1 MPRFRYR
8 ALRPVG
14 GEVEG
19 ELVADDA
26 GAAASHLQS
35 AGNFPIVIAPASG
48 TSVRAR
54 NRIRPPRRLSQR
66 ELILFT
72 RQLAALLGAGVTLD
86 RALRLIAGEHRRSR
100 RALLAEALR
109 AAVNRGESLSRAALE
124 HNAFIPA
131 HAMVIA
137 AGEARGDVAGAL
149 ERLAAMLER
158 SRAISQSLIGALI
171 YPASVL
177 VVACL
182 SISFLLVFV
191 VPRFATLLTGF
202 QREPPFL
209 MQALLDI
216 SHLVQGYGAPGA
228 AVVFALAAL
237 FVFRRRDVAFRVA
250 VDRRL
255 LALPAIGTLLR
266 KVEAE
271 RLTFLLGTMVAAGV
285 AIPGAVAASRA
296 ATTNAAVRAGL
307 ADAERAIERGDG
319 VAQALAAPRLLP
331 ELVLE
336 LVRVGEEI
344 GDLAPMLLK
353 ASDMLRREIEATASA
368 WVGLVAPLSIVV
380 LGLIIGA
387 IALAIF
393 STVLEV
399 YDVAT

>member
-14 GEVEG
+14 GEIEG

-35 AGNFPIVIAPASG
+35 AGSFPIEIAPISG
-48 TSVRAR
+48 VAARAR
-54 NRIRPPRRLSQR
+54 GNRRRRRLPQR

-72 RQLAALLGAGVTLD
+72 RQLAALLAAGVALD
-86 RALRLIAGEHRRSR
+86 RALHLVAGEHGRSR

-109 AAVNRGESLSRAALE
+109 AAVHRGESLSRAAVE

-137 AGEARGDVAGAL
+137 AGEARGDLAGAL
-149 ERLAAMLER
+149 ERLAAVLER
-158 SRAISQSLIGALI
+158 NRTIRQSLIGALI

-182 SISFLLVFV
+182 SVSFLLGFV
-191 VPRFATLLTGF
+191 VPRFATLLEGF
-202 QREPPFL
+202 RREPPLL
-209 MQALLDI
+209 MQGLLDV
-216 SHLVQGYGAPGA
+216 SYLVHDYGALAA

-237 FVFRRRDVAFRVA
+237 YVFKRRDAAFRIA

-255 LALPAIGTLLR
+255 LALPAVGTLVR
-266 KVEAE
+266 KIETE
-271 RLTFLLGTMVAAGV
+271 RLAFLLGTMIAAGV
-285 AIPGAVAASRA
+285 AVPAAVAAARA
-296 ATTNAAVRAGL
+296 AATNAALREGL
-307 ADAERAIERGDG
+307 GEAERAIERGDG

-331 ELVLE
+331 VLTLE
-336 LVRVGEEI
+336 LVRVGEET

-353 ASDMLRREIEATASA
+353 ASDMLRQEIEATANE
-368 WVGLVAPLSIVV
+368 WVALVAPLSIVV